1 MNYYDEILARL
12 KTAHMFFGPEGEKRG
27 AELLDKYLLEGA
39 ITQEEYEK
47 LLEENREVLDKLA
60 IYLCEKETITGE
72 EFMEILN
79 KEGGMQK

>member
-1 MNYYDEILARL
+1 MCATKMTIREATQ
-12 KTAHMFFGPEGEKRG
+12 KWVGEFSRIPIG
-27 AELLDKYLLEGA
+27 
-39 ITQEEYEK
+39 IVEK

-60 IYLCEKETITGE
+60 MYLCEKETITGE